1 MITICDYLKIK
12 FQNELIIPDYK
23 PPVYNYAYFII
34 VFEMLNKSLWQLHYL
49 NYIFILIDACIF
61 INLQEII
68 KVKII
73 KAAF

>member
-1 MITICDYLKIK
+1 MK

-49 NYIFILIDACIF
+49 NYIFILIDACIL